1 MSYYVLLFV
10 SCSSTKPT
18 GDLNEYGSV
27 VPENMELP
35 DCHLY
40 ETVAVMKNKVEN
52 GEEFSFSRCGA
63 YGIPKC

>member
-1 MSYYVLLFV
+1 MPYYVLLFMP
-10 SCSSTKPT
+10 CSSTKPT
-18 GDLNEYGSV
+18 ADLKEYGNV

-40 ETVAVMKNKVEN
+40 ETVAMMKSKVDNE
-52 GEEFSFSRCGA
+52 EEFSFSRCGA